1 LLIRQEKVMRTLI
14 DVAVALMA
22 AAVLLAAAADAA
34 ARESRAPGEEVLR
47 LAQDGQQ
54 NKERARKREIIL
66 GSELMTSQE
75 REEYRQRM
83 AAAGSDAERAKV
95 RAEHVKQM
103 KERARLRGLQ
113 LVDPN
118 EVRRGAK

>member
-1 LLIRQEKVMRTLI
+1 MRTLI
-14 DVAVALMA
+14 EVAVALMA
-22 AAVLLAAAADAA
+22 AVVMLAAAADAA
-34 ARESRAPGEEVLR
+34 GRESQPPGEEVLR

-54 NKERARKREIIL
+54 NKQQARKREIIP

-83 AAAGSDAERAKV
+83 AAAGTGAERAKV

-103 KERARLRGLQ
+103 EERARLRGLQ

-118 EVRRGAK
+118 EAMRGAK